1 MAKNSSLFTFLAGV
15 AAGAA
20 LTAYLRTEEG
30 RRTVSKVKDAV
41 ASGLGDLEDSIND
54 VPVEGDA
61 EDGET
66 SGSQSDAE
74 DDSGSK

>member
-30 RRTVSKVKDAV
+30 RRTVSNVKDAV
-41 ASGLGDLEDSIND
+41 ASGLGDLWDPIDD
-54 VPVEGDA
+54 VPEEDA
-61 EDGET
+61 AAEA
-66 SGSQSDAE
+66 SDSKSDSD
-74 DDSGSK
+74 DDSGDK

>member
-30 RRTVSKVKDAV
+30 RRTVSNVKDAV
-41 ASGLGDLEDSIND
+41 TSGLGDLWDPIDD
-54 VPVEGDA
+54 VPEEDA
-61 EDGET
+61 VDDEA
-66 SGSQSDAE
+66 SDSKSDSD
-74 DDSGSK
+74 DDSGDK